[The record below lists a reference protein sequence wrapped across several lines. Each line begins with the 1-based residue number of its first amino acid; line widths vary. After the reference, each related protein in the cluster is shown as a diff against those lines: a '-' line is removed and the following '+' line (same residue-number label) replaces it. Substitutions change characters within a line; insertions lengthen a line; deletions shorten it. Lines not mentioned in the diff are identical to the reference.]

1 MADPLSPL
9 ASMVTVVGSAIE
21 CAKILSK
28 TLRRFKRAPA
38 EVHQWLEMLESLH
51 LTLTSLENCSLLLDL
66 RYRFSAQFGLRLKD
80 CLTHLQSCIDR
91 IGKIDTELERSR
103 PTVNRTFG
111 GRTKRS
117 WQRVRW
123 IVVDDYT
130 IKKLVEMIKI
140 YQFEFSMELF
150 KLLL

>member
-1 MADPLSPL
+1 MVDPLSPV
-9 ASMVTVVGSAIE
+9 ASVLTVVGSAIE
-21 CAKILSK
+21 SAKLLLT

-51 LTLTSLENCSLLLDL
+51 STLTSLENCSLLLDL

-80 CLTHLQSCIDR
+80 CLSRLQSCIDR
-91 IGKIDTELERSR
+91 VRKINVEFVRTRSSVRKTLSGKT
-103 PTVNRTFG
+103 N
-111 GRTKRS
+111 RS
-117 WQRVRW
+117 WQKVRW
-123 IVVDDYT
+123 IVTEDHT
-130 IKKLVEMIKI
+130 MKKLVEMIKI